1 MRAPVR
7 EGHMNAQKYL
17 LDMLKRTEVVIA
29 AGKERTAVWPVRL
42 KQDDESPHGI
52 GLPAFV
58 WRSHTPRRSSGMDG
72 VSSPS
77 TGIFT
82 VECLSDTSADL
93 VKDDPF
99 TAQGM
104 SENLLDL
111 IQPCLLNVFED
122 YDEAPD
128 RSQEQVK
135 YYSHI
140 LVVELTWECPEH

>member
-1 MRAPVR
+1 MRASDR

-17 LDMLKRTEVVIA
+17 LTMLDQTDVGMKA
-29 AGKERTAVWPVRL
+29 KGKRTAVWPVRVR
-42 KQDDESPHGI
+42 QDDSPHGI

-82 VECLSDTSADL
+82 VECLSDTSANL
-93 VKDDPF
+93 VRDDSF

-104 SENLLDL
+104 SANLLDL

-128 RSQEQVK
+128 RSQEQVQ